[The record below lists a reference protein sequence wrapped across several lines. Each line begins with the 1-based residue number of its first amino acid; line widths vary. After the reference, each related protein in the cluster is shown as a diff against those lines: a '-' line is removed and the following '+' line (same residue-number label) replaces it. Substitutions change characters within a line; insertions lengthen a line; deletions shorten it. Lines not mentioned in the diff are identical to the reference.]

1 MTKEEWIKV
10 QLAEM
15 PVYNKEFRDELLERW
30 GMISDE
36 D

>member
-10 QLAEM
+10 QLEKM
-15 PVYNKEFRDELLERW
+15 PVYSKEFRAELLERW
-30 GMISDE
+30 GMIADE